1 VRESVI
7 VVLTLGLAFTFACA
21 KKAAEAPAAAEEGE
35 PSVEEV
41 TPAKG
46 LEFKKAENL
55 PAREA
60 APASGGVGL
69 GAAEG
74 AGLLEAAVEGGP
86 PKAPEQKLIKT
97 AELTC
102 EVEEID
108 KGFEKVYAVAKAERA
123 IVAGTTRDVAEQG
136 YSYGSV
142 TLKVVPS
149 RYDETMRALRKV
161 GRLLEEN
168 STTED
173 VTREYADLRARLD
186 NAEAAR
192 ARYLEILATRAGTVG
207 EVLEV
212 EREIER
218 VTENVERLKGEM
230 RYLDSR
236 IGLSTITVYL
246 EEPHA
251 AVPTVYNLGKAIKKA
266 FRVAARICIFLVQ
279 AVIVLLPFIVILVVL
294 VLIVRLIVWYL
305 QRRKRK
311 AKQAVTDL

>member
-1 VRESVI
+1 MRESVI
-7 VVLTLGLAFTFACA
+7 AVLALGLAFTFAC
-21 KKAAEAPAAAEEGE
+21 KKGAEAPAKDL
-35 PSVEEV
+35 EV
-41 TPAKG
+41 KR
-46 LEFKKAENL
+46 AENL
-55 PAREA
+55 PAGEA
-60 APASGGVGL
+60 APASGRAGLEAGEGVD
-69 GAAEG
+69 
-74 AGLLEAAVEGGP
+74 LLEAAVEGGP
-86 PKAPEQKLIKT
+86 GKAAELLKLIKT

-102 EVEEID
+102 EVDDVGE
-108 KGFEKVYAVAKAERA
+108 GFEKVFTVAKAERA

-142 TLKVVPS
+142 TIKVRPS

-161 GRLLEEN
+161 GRLLEEK

-173 VTREYADLRARLD
+173 VTQEYTDLQARLD

-192 ARYLEILATRAGTVG
+192 ARYLEILATRAGTVQDI
-207 EVLEV
+207 LEV

-218 VTENVERLKGEM
+218 VTENVERLKGQI

-266 FRVAARICIFLVQ
+266 LRVAARICIFLIQ
-279 AVIVLLPFIVILVVL
+279 AVIVLLPFIAILVVL
-294 VLIVRLIVWYL
+294 GLIIRLIVWYF

-311 AKQAVTDL
+311 VKQAITDL